1 MSYSEL
7 NDHTRLHNADY
18 ADLTLTTRTLYSVD
32 YADLTLTTRTLYSVD
47 YADLTLTTRTLYSRL
62 LSAFPSVVVCL

>member
-32 YADLTLTTRTLYSVD
+32 YADLTLTTRTLYS
-47 YADLTLTTRTLYSRL
+47 RL
-62 LSAFPSVVVCL
+62 LSAFPSVVACL